1 MYKYKI
7 FTKKLKKSLLTA
19 NQQIESFFNYFNKY
33 KILKIKKNL
42 SKIKIYKKI
51 IISAGLTFFLILNYF
66 LIPIYYDKD
75 LIEIHLKSQI
85 LKKYNLE
92 VKLEEPINYNFFP
105 KPHFYSENINII
117 HNENKIAKSD
127 KVKIDIK
134 INNFFSLENILVK
147 DLLFKQTEFNI
158 NANNFSFFK
167 KILNSNKSDEKINF
181 INSKLFYK
189 DQNEEMIFFSN
200 IKNLNFLYNE
210 DFSQEL
216 KAKIN
221 VYNIPFNL
229 NIINDIGEKKSKTKI
244 KSHKLRLKIENNS
257 SYENQ
262 KVDGSLDLKFI
273 SKNKKVNYFT
283 DNNSLDFNIDKENIK
298 GRIDFKPFYLK
309 TDVKL
314 EKLDIKKIFKNDS
327 LFLNLF
333 NSEILNNQSL
343 NAHINIYS
351 ESITGINYLN
361 NIALKIFFDQ
371 GNISIE
377 NSKII
382 WKNSIIINLDSI
394 QLISEN
400 NKMILAG
407 SINFEFND
415 INDFYKQYQIKKT
428 YRKKV
433 QKINLDFLYDLYE
446 NKVELDNLIIDGNSS
461 KKINSFMNK
470 FNADKKDLLKKVVFK
485 NLIKEFFQNL

>member
-1 MYKYKI
+1 MYKNKI
-7 FTKKLKKSLLTA
+7 FTKKLKKLLLTV
-19 NQQIESFFNYFNKY
+19 NQQIESFFNYFK
-33 KILKIKKNL
+33 KFHILKIKKNL
-42 SKIKIYKKI
+42 SKIKIDKKI
-51 IISAGLTFFLILNYF
+51 TISAGLIVFLILNFF
-66 LIPIYYDKD
+66 LIPVYYDKG
-75 LIEIHLKSQI
+75 LIETHLKNQI

-105 KPHFYSENINII
+105 KPHFYSENIKII
-117 HNENKIAKSD
+117 YDENEIAKSD

-134 INNFFSLENILVK
+134 INNFFSLENISIK

-158 NANNFSFFK
+158 SANNFGFFK
-167 KILNSNKSDEKINF
+167 KILNSNKDEEKIIF

-189 DQNEEMIFFSN
+189 DQNDEIVFFSN
-200 IKNLNFLYNE
+200 IKNLNFFRNK

-216 KAKIN
+216 NAKIKI
-221 VYNIPFNL
+221 YNIPFNL
-229 NIINDIGEKKSKTKI
+229 NIINNIEEKKSYTKI
-244 KSHKLRLKIENNS
+244 KSHKLRLDIENNS
-257 SYENQ
+257 SYEN
-262 KVDGSLDLKFI
+262 KKIDGSLDLKFI
-273 SKNKKVNYFT
+273 SKNKKINYFT
-283 DNNSLDFNIDKENIK
+283 DNNSLNFNVDKENIK

-309 TDVKL
+309 TDIKL
-314 EKLDIKKIFKNDS
+314 KKLDIKKIFKNDS

-343 NAHINIYS
+343 NANINIYS
-351 ESITGINYLN
+351 DSITGINYLN

-382 WKNSIIINLDSI
+382 WKNSVIINLDSV

-415 INDFYKQYQIKKT
+415 SNDFYKQYQIKKI

-433 QKINLDFLYDLYE
+433 EKINLDFLYDLNE
-446 NKVELDNLIIDGNSS
+446 NKVELDNLIVDGNSS

-470 FNADKKDLLKKVVFK
+470 FNTDKKDVLKKVVFK
-485 NLIKEFFQNL
+485 NLIKEFFRNL

>member
-1 MYKYKI
+1 MNKNNI
-7 FTKKLKKSLLTA
+7 FTKKLKKLLLTV
-19 NQQIESFFNYFNKY
+19 NQQIESFFNYFKNFRT
-33 KILKIKKNL
+33 LKIKKNL
-42 SKIKIYKKI
+42 SKIRFDKKI
-51 IISAGLTFFLILNYF
+51 TISAGLTVFLIINFL
-66 LIPIYYDKD
+66 LIPVYYDEG
-75 LIEIHLKSQI
+75 LIKIHLKNQI

-105 KPHFYSENINII
+105 KPHFYSKNIKIIYDEN
-117 HNENKIAKSD
+117 EIAKSD

-134 INNFFSLENILVK
+134 INNFFSLENISIK
-147 DLLFKQTEFNI
+147 DLLFKQTEFSI

-167 KILNSNKSDEKINF
+167 KILNSNKDEEKIVF

-189 DQNEEMIFFSN
+189 DQNEEIIFFSN
-200 IKNLNFLYNE
+200 IRNLNFFYNK

-216 KAKIN
+216 NAKIII
-221 VYNIPFNL
+221 YNIPFNL
-229 NIINDIGEKKSKTKI
+229 NITNNIGEKKSYTKI
-244 KSHKLRLKIENNS
+244 KSHKLRLDIENNS
-257 SYENQ
+257 SYES
-262 KVDGSLDLKFI
+262 KKIDGSLDLKFI
-273 SKNKKVNYFT
+273 SKNKKINYFT
-283 DNNSLDFNIDKENIK
+283 DNNSLNFNIDKENIK

-309 TDVKL
+309 TDIKL
-314 EKLDIKKIFKNDS
+314 KKLDIKKIFKNDS

-351 ESITGINYLN
+351 DSITGVNYLN

-382 WKNSIIINLDSI
+382 WKNSVIINLDSV

-433 QKINLDFLYDLYE
+433 EKINLDFLYDLYE

-461 KKINSFMNK
+461 KKINSFMNQ
-470 FNADKKDLLKKVVFK
+470 FNTNKKDVLKKVVFK
-485 NLIKEFFQNL
+485 NLIKEFFRNL